1 MRFLPDFTIML
12 RSFRDTFSVLFQ
24 YLVVLICVMYFF
36 AITGMELFASKLDCG
51 SDVDVDISYCLL
63 DYGKLNFDTLVSVR
77 NHELNQESVYSHFFP
92 VLHTGAIVCFPIL
105 SDGY

>member
-1 MRFLPDFTIML
+1 
-12 RSFRDTFSVLFQ
+12 
-24 YLVVLICVMYFF
+24 
-36 AITGMELFASKLDCG
+36 MELFASKLDCG

-92 VLHTGAIVCFPIL
+92 GITYRGDRLFPYFIRWL
-105 SDGY
+105 LTIFPF